1 MTRDIENDEP
11 IDTNILYL
19 RAYALYQ
26 LNLLEAAISQLTA
39 INRRTKNRPEGLM
52 LDIKYLRGQM
62 YEENGQLA
70 KAKKD
75 YQDIYLK
82 NPDYSDV
89 MRKLNL
95 N

>member
-1 MTRDIENDEP
+1 MICLSLVELVVMSENASSQELKDIVKMTRDIENDEP

-26 LNLLEAAISQLTA
+26 LSLLEAAISQLTA

-62 YEENGQLA
+62 YEEIIA
-70 KAKKD
+70 
-75 YQDIYLK
+75 
-82 NPDYSDV
+82 
-89 MRKLNL
+89 
-95 N
+95 